1 MRCIET
7 EYAGAAPVRCFETDE
22 PALLEAVFRL
32 RYAVYVEEMR
42 RRQPHADP
50 VGRRLV
56 EPLDRDALHVLAC
69 SAGVGP
75 AEIAAGEG
83 LQGAL
88 RISLS
93 RRGGLET
100 IERLYGLE
108 SGGFGDRSMVITRLV
123 TRPEARGGAS
133 SAGLALAC
141 AAYRI
146 GLREGLEEGFIDCH
160 VGLEPLFVWLGFDP
174 IRRFTH
180 ADYGEIVVMRIDPLD
195 RARLVRTDSPFLP
208 ILVAA
213 ERSGFAPSPPPASA
227 DLASTR
233 ASEQDA

>member
-32 RYAVYVEEMR
+32 RYVVYVEEMR

-50 VGRRLV
+50 VARRLA
-56 EPLDRDALHVLAC
+56 EPLDRDALHVVAC
-69 SAGVGP
+69 AAGAGP
-75 AEIAAGEG
+75 GEVAGGEG
-83 LQGAL
+83 LLGAL

-93 RRGGLET
+93 RHGGLET
-100 IERLYGLE
+100 IERLYGLDA
-108 SGGFGDRSMVITRLV
+108 GGFGDRSMVITRLV

-146 GLREGLEEGFIDCH
+146 GLRERLTAGFIDCH

-180 ADYGEIVVMRIDPLD
+180 ADYGEIAVMRIDPLD
-195 RARLVRTDSPFLP
+195 RARLARTDSPFLR
-208 ILVAA
+208 ILAGA
-213 ERSGFAPSPPPASA
+213 EDSGSVHSVPTVSGERECARVPEREA
-227 DLASTR
+227 
-233 ASEQDA
+233 